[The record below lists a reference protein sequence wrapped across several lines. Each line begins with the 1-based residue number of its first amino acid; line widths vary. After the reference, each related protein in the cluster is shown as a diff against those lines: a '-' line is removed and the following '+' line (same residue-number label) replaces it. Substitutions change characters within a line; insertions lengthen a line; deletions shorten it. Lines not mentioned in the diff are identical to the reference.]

1 MECGEPNY
9 FKDCPL
15 RRKCLN
21 NVHTIQE
28 ATTVGDISRSI
39 PRISATLENMQAD
52 YQTSMVEI
60 EGMLN
65 DKPISI
71 LIYPSASLSY
81 ISPRIV
87 QLYRLQQD
95 KFEKSLL
102 VQLAIGTK
110 YKVTSFVKKCYFI
123 MNGFK
128 THVDLNI
135 LPLRSYELLIRMD
148 WLEKHRFI

>member
-1 MECGEPNY
+1 MYRGA
-9 FKDCPL
+9 
-15 RRKCLN
+15 
-21 NVHTIQE
+21 I
-28 ATTVGDISRSI
+28 
-39 PRISATLENMQAD
+39 
-52 YQTSMVEI
+52 
-60 EGMLN
+60 
-65 DKPISI
+65 
-71 LIYPSASLSY
+71 LSY

-87 QLYRLQQD
+87 ELYRLQQD

-135 LPLRSYELLIRMD
+135 LPLGYYDLLIGMA
-148 WLEKHRFI
+148 